1 MLRTFAVSLIV
12 LSTLFGAS
20 FAQKV
25 SNSLDYPVRKIDGQ
39 EVSLADYQGKVLL
52 IVNVAS
58 RCGLTPQYKQ
68 LQALHE
74 QYNDQGL
81 AVLGFPCNQFGG
93 QEPGTSKQIQEFC
106 SSKYN
111 VSFDMF
117 EKVKVNGDEACDLY
131 KYLTSL
137 DTEPAGKGDI
147 SWNFE
152 KFLVSRDG
160 KVVARFSPR
169 TKPDSEEVDSAIQR
183 ELANKG

>member
-1 MLRTFAVSLIV
+1 MFRSFAVGLV
-12 LSTLFGAS
+12 ALSVLFGAS
-20 FAQKV
+20 FAQEVNDK
-25 SNSLDYPVRKIDGQ
+25 LDYTVRKIDGQ
-39 EVSLADYQGKVLL
+39 EISLADYQGKVLL

-74 QYNDQGL
+74 EYKDEGF

-93 QEPGTSKQIQEFC
+93 QEPGTPEQIQEFC
-106 SSKYN
+106 STKYN
-111 VSFDMF
+111 VSFDLF
-117 EKVKVNGDEACDLY
+117 EKIQVNGGDACDLY
-131 KYLTSL
+131 KHLTSL

-147 SWNFE
+147 TWNFE

-169 TKPDSEEVDSAIQR
+169 TKPDSEEVVSAIKR
-183 ELANKG
+183 ELANNG